1 VTGSIIYG
9 STVVERHPSFEGANI
24 ATGIGFKHIMYL
36 LEEAVVQHFRERGL
50 GPQSLYE
57 RHGLCLEVVDSDAR
71 LLTGINLDDQVRI
84 EVRTELEPPLS
95 ELTFF
100 VQMYVRRGGKEVK
113 SVSGR
118 VRVLLRRDEST
129 PAETPPPDEL
139 AMYVSAEI
147 NRQHLS
153 SVHGERAASPADAA
167 DEEQLRRHLAPAGA
181 NAYAWKRR
189 VPYFYCHYG
198 ARLQHSGYL
207 RLLEEVVDR
216 FLADRGISI
225 RTMLEG
231 RRWIPIVTNARVE
244 MLREALME
252 EDIYTVFTIEKVFK
266 SFTYTGRMDCYVVRG
281 GELLRTATGR
291 ITHGYLEL
299 RSRQDWSLVSFDDA
313 TLGALGG
320 GGTAP

>member
-1 VTGSIIYG
+1 VTGSGIYG
-9 STVVERHPSFEGANI
+9 STVVERYPSFEGANI
-24 ATGIGFKHIMYL
+24 VTGIGFKHVIYL

-50 GPQSLYE
+50 GPQLLYE
-57 RHGLCLEVVDSDAR
+57 RHGLCLEIVDSDAR
-71 LLTGINLDDQVRI
+71 LLTGTYLDDQVRV

-95 ELTFF
+95 ELPFF
-100 VQMYVRRGGKEVK
+100 AQMHVRRGGKEVK
-113 SVSGR
+113 SLSGR
-118 VRVLLRRDEST
+118 VRVLLRRDEGVQ
-129 PAETPPPDEL
+129 AEAPPPDEL

-147 NRQHLS
+147 NRQPS
-153 SVHGERAASPADAA
+153 GSASGEGAAFVGGVA

-181 NAYAWKRR
+181 NAFVWKRR

-216 FLADRGISI
+216 FLADHGISI

-252 EDIYTVFTIEKVFK
+252 EDIYTVFTVEKVFK
-266 SFTYTGRMDCYVVRG
+266 RFTYTGRMDCYVVRG
-281 GELLRTATGR
+281 GQPLRTATSR

-299 RSRQDWSLVSFDDA
+299 RSRQDWSLVSFDDV
-313 TLGALGG
+313 TLSALGG
-320 GGTAP
+320 GGDAP